1 MTKKEPKI
9 VVAGDVTVDW
19 FMYPVKARDEGEN
32 WRLHDAS
39 HADVLPGGAA
49 LLTSFIKQSIEE
61 EEILATVRGPELPEK
76 KLRNYSPEEIIHSN
90 AVLDNFKT
98 SGDKKTE
105 VLRIKELLGYI
116 GPSENKLPLLM
127 SSLVS
132 NESNAEIIVLDD
144 AGNGFRKKDELWPEA
159 LESVDDSIVIYK
171 MSLPLL
177 DGSLWKKVNEMHPKN
192 LVVIINASDLRRTEG
207 IHISKSLSWDR
218 TAKDLVY
225 ELNRSDALKSLHQCP
240 YLIVLFGTDGAIL
253 YRRVKEREDEAF
265 IIFDPCLLEDS
276 FASNINGTM
285 IGLTSI
291 FTTTLVKQ
299 LTKEGFYG
307 LITGI
312 KQGLVSS
319 RTLLEIGYKMN
330 NKFGKI
336 SVNSENSSSAYK
348 SFINDFLKSNVYRN
362 ALEYPSLKEILKE
375 GAKYTYACSSIELP
389 TDIKNPDPNFWR
401 ILDHNT
407 HNIRQLVAREIV
419 LKGKANGLENV
430 PICKFG
436 DIETI
441 DRAEIESYSSIKE
454 LIIEFLKNQK
464 PKNPLCFAV
473 FGPPGSGK
481 SFGVKQ
487 IAKSID
493 TNGDRLES
501 ISFNVSQFGDY
512 QDLVN
517 AFHKIRDLA
526 LSGKVPFVFFD
537 EFDSDCNG
545 QPLGW
550 LKYFLAPMQDGKFK
564 EGDSIHPIGNAIF
577 VFAGG
582 TRYTFEDFVQN
593 SHGGGPTPVIASSE
607 DKKTDQNSVQE
618 TEDTDK
624 EFRNAKGPDFVSRLR
639 GFINVMGPNRQP
651 SKDDDDD
658 AFIIRRAQ
666 LLRVMLENDQKNS
679 SLFNSKR
686 ELSIDD
692 GVLRAMLNVT
702 RYKHG
707 TRSMT
712 AILEMS
718 RLAGKKR
725 FDLSALPVKKQL
737 DMHVDAD
744 EFLFLAEKERYQS
757 MLLRRDLPDP
767 GETSFRKKEDSIV
780 ESVAAAMDTFMRE
793 NKVSRLNGK
802 IKKLDKDASF
812 EELKDAAEDIPNKL
826 WAINNGI
833 RKITG
838 NTPHIPDITGDE
850 IETFAQLEYG
860 RLCRNK
866 RLRQLSDSS
875 ESKTY
880 NSIIQYKNYGQLDE
894 DEKNKFRE
902 LIYTI
907 PPILKMAGYEIYRMK
922 NVEEISDPEII
933 NRLARDLHEKY
944 VQERKLKEETRETN
958 PSLVKFEDL
967 PEDIKEANFDNI
979 KKIPEKL
986 SWIGYSTRRIQQDE
1000 TQRELTLTEEEIEI
1014 MANREHDRWVWQKI
1028 MQGWVYKEGRKDFV
1042 NKTSPFIV
1050 PWNKLSDDIRVNDF
1064 NAVRLIPELLK
1075 EAGYEAYKP

>member
-1 MTKKEPKI
+1 MTKKESKI

-49 LLTSFIKQSIEE
+49 LLNSFIKQSIEE
-61 EEILATVRGPELPEK
+61 EEILATVTGSELPEK
-76 KLRNYSPEEIIHSN
+76 KLRNFSPEEIIHSN
-90 AVLDNFKT
+90 AMLDNFKT

-105 VLRIKELLGYI
+105 ILRIKEFSGYI
-116 GPSENKLPLLM
+116 GPSENKPPSWML
-127 SSLVS
+127 SLVS
-132 NESNAEIIVLDD
+132 KKVNAEIIVLDD
-144 AGNGFRKKDELWPEA
+144 AGNGFRKMENLWPKD
-159 LESVDDSIVIYK
+159 LESVEDSIVIYK

-192 LVVIINASDLRRTEG
+192 LIVIINASDLRRTAG

-218 TAKDLVY
+218 TAKDLIY
-225 ELNRSDALKSLHQCP
+225 ELNRSDPLKSLHQCP
-240 YLIVLFGTDGAIL
+240 YLVVLFGTDGAVL

-265 IIFDPCLLEDS
+265 VIFDPCLLEDS
-276 FASNINGTM
+276 FASNINGNM

-291 FTTTLVKQ
+291 FTATLVKQ
-299 LTKEGFYG
+299 LAKEGFYG

-312 KQGLVSS
+312 QKGLANS
-319 RTLLEIGYKMN
+319 RSLLEIGYKKN
-330 NKFGKI
+330 NG
-336 SVNSENSSSAYK
+336 SESH
-348 SFINDFLKSNVYRN
+348 D
-362 ALEYPSLKEILKE
+362 ALEYPKLKEISE
-375 GAKYTYACSSIELP
+375 GSVKHTYSCSSIELP
-389 TDIKNPDPNFWR
+389 TNLKNPDPNFWR

-436 DIETI
+436 DIKTI

-487 IAKSID
+487 IAKCID
-493 TNGDRLES
+493 TNRDLLES

-512 QDLVN
+512 QDMVN
-517 AFHKIRDLA
+517 VFHKIRDLA

-550 LKYFLAPMQDGKFK
+550 LKYFLAPMQDGEFK

-593 SHGGGPTPVIASSE
+593 SHGNGSTPIVVSSE
-607 DKKTDQNSVQE
+607 DNKTDQNSVQE
-618 TEDTDK
+618 TEDKDK

-651 SKDDDDD
+651 SKEDDDD

-666 LLRVMLENDQKNS
+666 LLRVMLENDQRAT

-692 GVLRAMLNVT
+692 GVLRALLNVT

-707 TRSMT
+707 ARSMT
-712 AILEMS
+712 AVIEMS

-744 EFLFLAEKERYQS
+744 EFFFLTEKERYQS
-757 MLLRRDLPDP
+757 MLLLRDLPDP
-767 GETSFRKKEDSIV
+767 KETSFLKKENSIV
-780 ESVAAAMDTFMRE
+780 ESVAAAMDTSMCE
-793 NKVSRLNGK
+793 NKVSPRKGK
-802 IKKLDKDASF
+802 ITKLDKDASF

-838 NTPHIPDITGDE
+838 KTPHIPDITGDE
-850 IETFAQLEYG
+850 IETFARLEYG
-860 RLCRNK
+860 QLCRNK

-875 ESKTY
+875 EGKTFN
-880 NSIIQYKNYGQLDE
+880 NSMLQSKNYDQLE
-894 DEKNKFRE
+894 EKEKDRFRE
-902 LIYTI
+902 LVYTI
-907 PPILKMAGYEIYRMK
+907 PPILKKAGYEIYRMK

-944 VQERKLKEETRETN
+944 VQERQLKGENRETN

-986 SWIGYSTRRIQQDE
+986 SWIHYSTRRIQQDE
-1000 TQRELTLTEEEIEI
+1000 EQRELTLTEKEIET
-1014 MANREHDRWVWQKI
+1014 MAKREHDRWVWQKI
-1028 MQGWVYKEGRKDFV
+1028 MQGWTYKEGKKDFV

-1050 PWNKLSDDIRVNDF
+1050 PWNKLPPDTRINDF
-1064 NAVRLIPELLK
+1064 NAVRLIPKLLK
-1075 EAGYEAYKP
+1075 EAGYKAYKSDSEKSD